1 MYHGNGLF
9 APHNLAIDTSPLLV
23 KLFISSPTAC
33 IEYQWV
39 SVISW
44 HGKYVSVP
52 FTGLFSSSWYYEKS
66 VDKIQGKTSIL
77 KKFICHI
84 QSEILVS
91 GPFVAH
97 FLSYFDLLFQPR
109 IVIFYI
115 NIFTILQIF
124 LGNNLHSKN
133 FIRWISTKDISSL
146 WIFTCWC
153 RRAICT
159 CVFKRLSRNKIH
171 NNRITLASFTT

>member
-9 APHNLAIDTSPLLV
+9 SLHNLAIDTSPLLV

-33 IEYQWV
+33 VEYQWV

-44 HGKYVSVP
+44 HGKYVSVL

-66 VDKIQGKTSIL
+66 VDKIQGKISIL
-77 KKFICHI
+77 KKVFLS
-84 QSEILVS
+84 QREILVS
-91 GPFVAH
+91 GLFLAH
-97 FLSYFDLLFQPR
+97 FLSFFDLLFQPR

-124 LGNNLHSKN
+124 LGNNLHSQN

-171 NNRITLASFTT
+171 NNWIAYASFTT